1 MITALTANP
10 SLGVLKRIGS
20 GAGGHSQLS
29 GLAPSVQSWWFQTNN
44 FPVTGVPSFWQG
56 MCGRHMLRCAPG
68 SCSLALSFLAR
79 FPSHGKQGGEG
90 RRLRA
95 EHVLTWSWG
104 AHPGPENREVLP
116 GAAVQTGPLRAGC
129 DSTLLFLEQLFRYVC
144 PTARGYD
151 CSSFKMT
158 PTHSQQSL
166 PGVFPT
172 STGGGGDEVVQ

>member
-1 MITALTANP
+1 MITALIANP
-10 SLGVLKRIGS
+10 NLGVLKRIGS

-29 GLAPSVQSWWFQTNN
+29 GLAPSVQSWWFQSNN

-68 SCSLALSFLAR
+68 SCSLALSFLAQ

-116 GAAVQTGPLRAGC
+116 GPAVQTGPLRAGC